1 MLKQSCWK
9 MGMDYKVNAVVYI
22 LAEAFAPL
30 LGGGGGVVDF
40 VSLKRPPL
48 FFK

>member
-30 LGGGGGVVDF
+30 LGGGGGGCGF
-40 VSLKRPPL
+40 CIPEKATFIL
-48 FFK
+48 